1 MEIAGQSG
9 LLMNFEPFVNAVVAG
24 QFLDLHPVTVQRMAR
39 TGALPGHPL
48 CGDSCCRNLLLGSN
62 PDSVNRNRPRC
73 SNFGS
78 SLPMRCSLKSA

>member
-48 CGDSCCRNLLLGSN
+48 CRGRRVVWRFLLSELAAWLKARLGE
-62 PDSVNRNRPRC
+62 P
-73 SNFGS
+73 
-78 SLPMRCSLKSA
+78 